1 MDHDLPSTSNE
12 PICHYEILD
21 VERNADA
28 ATIKKAWRIAALQW
42 HPDKNRNSA
51 ESTHKFRLI
60 QEAYECLS
68 DPVER
73 KWYDEHRDM
82 ILQQGDLDTS
92 NIASSFLFNVMPFQ
106 YSGCYNGYH
115 DMDGGFYSVY
125 NDVFQSILEGEQQG
139 WSSTSSYNDGTET
152 IPIFYLL
159 EVQFGNSSSDWK
171 EVSAFYVA
179 WESFSS
185 CLSYAW
191 ADLYDTREATNR
203 QMRRLMEE
211 DNKKMRRA
219 AKRQRNEEISN
230 LLRFVKKRDPRVHQQ
245 RQRAEQ
251 LQREREDHR
260 RKVAQEKKVAIQE
273 AKEAWRMQSEKD
285 NAAMEAE
292 DLNAGRIRLADLEDH
307 DDYFYSHRGKGK
319 KKKRGKKNIAEREE
333 ESTNDINSSE
343 ANWQNS
349 SNNSNELEVPLTSND
364 KESVEPCA
372 KVCSAANE
380 ESNIDDRTSSSKT
393 LASSAQM
400 DKLTYEQTI
409 VLDPCNTSN
418 VEGTNGVEK
427 ECNASVEVEESE
439 DEELELWRCE
449 CCRKDFKSRGQMD
462 NHMKSKKHKETW
474 AKFEKIMAQ
483 IEDDP

>member
-1 MDHDLPSTSNE
+1 MDDDVTTTSNK

-82 ILQQGDLDTS
+82 ILQQGDSGITS
-92 NIASSFLFNVMPFQ
+92 NATSSFLFNVMPFQ

-115 DMDGGFYSVY
+115 DKDGGFYSVY
-125 NDVFQSILEGEQQG
+125 TDVFHSILEGEQQG
-139 WSSTSSYNDGTET
+139 WASTSSYSDGKEP

-159 EVQFGNSSSDWK
+159 EVQFGNSSSEWK
-171 EVSAFYVA
+171 EVSSFYLA

-185 CLSYAW
+185 CLSYPW

-203 QMRRLMEE
+203 QMRRLMEDE
-211 DNKKMRRA
+211 NKKMRRA

-230 LLRFVKKRDPRVHQQ
+230 LIRFVKKRDPRVQQQ
-245 RQRAEQ
+245 RLRVEQ

-260 RKVAQEKKVAIQE
+260 LKIAQEKKVAIQE

-285 NAAMEAE
+285 NAAVEEE

-307 DDYFYSHRGKGK
+307 DDYFYSNRGKGK
-319 KKKRGKKNIAEREE
+319 KKKKGKKNNAGREE
-333 ESTNDINSSE
+333 EYANEIYSSE
-343 ANWQNS
+343 TNGQNRANI
-349 SNNSNELEVPLTSND
+349 SNESAVPLTNTS
-364 KESVEPCA
+364 S
-372 KVCSAANE
+372 CSAENE
-380 ESNIDDRTSSSKT
+380 EYSNVDNTTSSNKALS
-393 LASSAQM
+393 SSAQM
-400 DKLTYEQTI
+400 DEFSCEQTI
-409 VLDPCNTSN
+409 VLDTYNASN
-418 VEGTNGVEK
+418 VQGSNGAD
-427 ECNASVEVEESE
+427 CNAFVEGEESE
-439 DEELELWRCE
+439 EEEPELWRCE

-462 NHMKSKKHKETW
+462 NHMKSKKHKEMW

-483 IEDDP
+483 IEGD